1 MSFLCI
7 LAVIASFVI
16 ETKSSISAS
25 GDLPEGS
32 TATYECTYKKG
43 QLTMGNTATLSL
55 TGWQN
60 TCIQRVT
67 LSMRSNK
74 SSGAGS
80 LDMQVDGNSVWKIG
94 DSKFDSITWH
104 GSYTDTYVPIS
115 HTFSPAI
122 SSSRGD
128 IQIMITASANS
139 LYVES
144 YEIEW
149 TEAEARPYTVTLV
162 TDGTN
167 VFTQVSEPS
176 VGSGVVL
183 PSLSDIAEWFFLGW
197 SEIPIAETT
206 TFPIVLSAGTRYYPA
221 FDTHLYAVYTDY
233 RGPELSTKQYT
244 EANSGFYALAFPI
257 TEKAL
262 NGEVDE
268 TLHGVPLSDV
278 SLRKDSNGY
287 YERLFELRPSM
298 VYAIDFQDDTIAQI
312 WHAESGE
319 GIGYKNNNVCA
330 GTFDWHY
337 RRLPDATFAFYVPQ
351 DNVYSRVLTV
361 AYNAQ
366 SNSIVAACV
375 SFPDSLLRNQALLF
389 EADYNEY
396 PVRYTSYPYGQAIP
410 LVLPAQKDTETRM
423 VQMGLYRLY
432 INSNGKKRLQFDNL

>member
-1 MSFLCI
+1 MSFLCV
-7 LAVIASFVI
+7 LAAVASFVI

-32 TATYECTYKKG
+32 QATYECTYKKG
-43 QLTMGNTATLSL
+43 QLTKGNTATLSL

-80 LDMQVDGNSVWKIG
+80 LVMQVGGNTVWKI
-94 DSKFDSITWH
+94 DDCKFDSMAWH
-104 GSYTDTYVPIS
+104 GSYSDIYVPIS
-115 HTFSPAI
+115 HNFTPAI
-122 SSSRGD
+122 SSQGD
-128 IQIMITASANS
+128 IQILITASANS
-139 LYVES
+139 LYIES

-149 TEAEARPYTVTLV
+149 TKGEARPYNVTLV
-162 TDGTN
+162 SDGTN
-167 VFTQVSEPS
+167 VFTQVIEQS

-183 PSLSDIAEWFFLGW
+183 PSLPDIAEWFFLGW

-206 TFPIVLSAGTRYYPA
+206 TFPFIFSAGTYYYPSC
-221 FDTHLYAVYTDY
+221 DTRLYAVYTDY
-233 RGPELSTKQYT
+233 RNPELSTKQYT

-268 TLHGVPLSDV
+268 TMHGVPLSDV
-278 SLRKDSNGY
+278 SLRKDSSGY
-287 YERLFELRPSM
+287 YERLFEISPSM
-298 VYAIDFQDDTIAQI
+298 IYAIDFQDDTIAQI

-330 GTFDWHY
+330 GTFEWHY

-351 DNVYSRVLTV
+351 NKVYSRVLTV
-361 AYNAQ
+361 TYNAQ
-366 SNSIVAACV
+366 SDCIVAACV
-375 SFPDSLLRNQALLF
+375 SFPDSLLRSQALLY
-389 EADYNEY
+389 EADYSEC
-396 PVRYTSYPYGQAIP
+396 PIRYTSYPYGQTIP
-410 LVLPAQKDTETRM
+410 SVLSAQKETETRM

-432 INSNGKKRLQFDNL
+432 INSNDKKILQFDNL

>member
-1 MSFLCI
+1 MSFLCV
-7 LAVIASFVI
+7 LAAVASFVI

-32 TATYECTYKKG
+32 QATYECTYKKG
-43 QLTMGNTATLSL
+43 QLTKGNTATLSL

-80 LDMQVDGNSVWKIG
+80 LVVQVGGNTVWKI
-94 DSKFDSITWH
+94 DDCKFDSMAWH
-104 GSYTDTYVPIS
+104 GSYSDIYVPIS
-115 HTFSPAI
+115 HTFTPAI
-122 SSSRGD
+122 SSQGD
-128 IQIMITASANS
+128 IQILITASANS
-139 LYVES
+139 LYIES

-149 TEAEARPYTVTLV
+149 TKGEARPYNVTLV
-162 TDGTN
+162 SDGTN
-167 VFTQVSEPS
+167 VFTQVSEQS

-183 PSLSDIAEWFFLGW
+183 PSLPDIAEWFFLGW

-206 TFPIVLSAGTRYYPA
+206 TFPFIFSAGTYYYPS
-221 FDTHLYAVYTDY
+221 FDTRLYAVYTDY
-233 RGPELSTKQYT
+233 RNPELSTKQYT

-268 TLHGVPLSDV
+268 TMHGVPLSDV
-278 SLRKDSNGY
+278 SLRKDSSGY
-287 YERLFELRPSM
+287 YERLFEISPSM
-298 VYAIDFQDDTIAQI
+298 IYAIDFQDDTIAQI

-330 GTFDWHY
+330 GTFEWHY

-351 DNVYSRVLTV
+351 DKVYSRVLTV
-361 AYNAQ
+361 TYDAQ
-366 SNSIVAACV
+366 SDCIVAACV
-375 SFPDSLLRNQALLF
+375 SFPDSLLRSQALLF
-389 EADYNEY
+389 EADYSKC
-396 PVRYTSYPYGQAIP
+396 PIRYTSYPYGQTIP
-410 LVLPAQKDTETRM
+410 SVLSAQKETETRM

-432 INSNGKKRLQFDNL
+432 INSNGKKILQFDNL

>member
-1 MSFLCI
+1 MSFLCV
-7 LAVIASFVI
+7 LAAVASFVI

-32 TATYECTYKKG
+32 QATYECTYKKG
-43 QLTMGNTATLSL
+43 QLTKGNTATLSL

-74 SSGAGS
+74 SSGAGG
-80 LDMQVDGNSVWKIG
+80 LVMQVGGNTVWKI
-94 DSKFDSITWH
+94 DDCKFDSIAWH
-104 GSYTDTYVPIS
+104 GSYSDIYVPIS
-115 HTFSPAI
+115 HNFTPAI
-122 SSSRGD
+122 SSQGD
-128 IQIMITASANS
+128 IQILITASANS
-139 LYVES
+139 LYIES

-149 TEAEARPYTVTLV
+149 TKGEARPYNVTLV
-162 TDGTN
+162 SDGTN
-167 VFTQVSEPS
+167 VFTQVSEQS

-183 PSLSDIAEWFFLGW
+183 PSLPDIAEWFFLGW

-206 TFPIVLSAGTRYYPA
+206 TFPFIFSAGTYYYPS
-221 FDTHLYAVYTDY
+221 FDTRLYAVYTDY
-233 RGPELSTKQYT
+233 RNPELSTKQYT

-268 TLHGVPLSDV
+268 TMHGVPLSDV
-278 SLRKDSNGY
+278 SLRKDSSGY
-287 YERLFELRPSM
+287 YERLFEISPSM
-298 VYAIDFQDDTIAQI
+298 IYAIDFQDDTIAQI

-330 GTFDWHY
+330 GPFEWHY

-351 DNVYSRVLTV
+351 DKVYSRVLTV
-361 AYNAQ
+361 TYDAQ
-366 SNSIVAACV
+366 SNCIVAACV
-375 SFPDSLLRNQALLF
+375 SFLDSLLRSQALLF
-389 EADYNEY
+389 EADYSEC
-396 PVRYTSYPYGQAIP
+396 PIRYTSYPYGQTIP
-410 LVLPAQKDTETRM
+410 SVLSAQKETETRM

-432 INSNGKKRLQFDNL
+432 INSNGKKILQFDNL